1 MLNHDNNTV
10 QDASARL
17 TALMAKPG
25 AKPGWLSRQAIALG
39 LAVMDNLIFSVVNI
53 SLKYREFVFAVVRME
68 FKPNAESASDALF
81 SKQGT
86 VTGLT
91 ICCSALGSDAMPL
104 LSLPKVEFDMTKGNS
119 DVSYTMVLRSHVVKV
134 EAQPIALRIAVSA
147 LSGQPPCFYFNLTC
161 SSYCFSST
169 QTLKIYF

>member
-17 TALMAKPG
+17 TALKAKPG
-25 AKPGWLSRQAIALG
+25 EKPGWLSRQAIALG
-39 LAVMDNLIFSVVNI
+39 LAVMDNLIFSVENI
-53 SLKYREFVFAVVRME
+53 SFKYREFVFAVGRME
-68 FKPNAESASDALF
+68 FKPNAASASDAQF
-81 SKQGT
+81 SKQGI

-119 DVSYTMVLRSHVVKV
+119 GVSYTMGLCSDVVKI

-147 LSGQPPCFYFNLTC
+147 LSGLPPCFYFNLAR

-169 QTLKIYF
+169 QTSKIYF